1 MEEIN
6 YVEYMPKEPPKAVFD
21 YMEDVEA
28 FSDHYIVYKKAKIK
42 NPLTNKKEE
51 MVRIKCAHCK
61 GEMYVDIIKAECGR
75 YATVPYGWFNPET
88 KETEEDDD
96 SVLCPMCG
104 EGCTTKLIN
113 KGTKLVSTKHPMHVA
128 KIKGEAALIS
138 WRLSQSIDEDAN
150 LRINAFPYEA
160 YIFESNKAIKL
171 KGWNQYFTSFCQ
183 LDTWEQK
190 KRYYGEFG
198 KCFYFVPFDRH
209 FFDGTALEN
218 AKMYEY
224 INGAKELYPVDYAYI
239 YIKKH
244 NIENLIM
251 QGASEI
257 VSEILR
263 ETSSS
268 YNYYTGR
275 YSAIGTTVKKAS
287 KYIDFKKK
295 RPCEMLGLT
304 KEEYRFLVKTRNL
317 EDIEFYKEMKAK
329 GIDIK
334 YDKMPDFR
342 KNSKYKIRELSEYTP
357 KVMKCISY
365 IERQK
370 KKHPE
375 NAYKLDLG
383 FMKDYLKMLT
393 EEGKEL
399 TDERMFPP
407 DLAYEHDKAI
417 RRIKYKEDKK
427 LKKKFEERFE
437 ILKELILKDEV
448 TGLEIV
454 PCDTPKSLYQEGK
467 ILDHCVSNY
476 SEEHAEGRSNIF
488 FIREIANPEQ
498 PFFTLELK
506 VIKGNMIVSQN
517 RGYKNCDR
525 TSIVIEFEKKWLEH
539 IKKLEVNIN
548 GK

>member
-6 YVEYMPKEPPKAVFD
+6 YVEYMPKEPPKAVLD
-21 YMEDVEA
+21 YMEEVEA
-28 FSDHYIVYKKAKIK
+28 FSDKYIVYKKAKIK
-42 NPLTNKKEE
+42 NPLTNKNED

-75 YATVPYGWFNPET
+75 YATVSYGWFNPET
-88 KETEEDDD
+88 KEAEKDND

-104 EGCTTKLIN
+104 EGCITKLTK
-113 KGTKLVSTKHPMHVA
+113 KGALGVENKHPMHVA

-138 WRLSQSIDEDAN
+138 WRLVQTIDEDAN
-150 LRINAFPYEA
+150 IEILPHPYEA
-160 YIFESNKAIKL
+160 YIYEEKKVIKL
-171 KGWNQYFTSFCQ
+171 KGWYQYFTSFCQ
-183 LDTWEQK
+183 LNNWEQK
-190 KRYYGEFG
+190 KRYYNEFG

-218 AKMYEY
+218 SKMYEY

-251 QGASEI
+251 QGAAEI

-263 ETSSS
+263 ETSIA
-268 YNYYTGR
+268 YNSYTGR
-275 YSAIGTTVKKAS
+275 YGAAGTTVKKAS

-304 KEEYRFLVKTRNL
+304 KEEYKFFVRMRNL
-317 EDIEFYKEMKAK
+317 EDIEFYKEMKEK
-329 GIDIK
+329 GTDIK
-334 YDKMPDFR
+334 YDNMPDFR

-357 KVMKCISY
+357 KVMKSISY

-370 KKHPE
+370 KKHPAT
-375 NAYKLDLG
+375 AYKLDLG

-393 EEGKEL
+393 DEGKEL
-399 TDERMFPP
+399 TDERVFPP
-407 DLAYEHDKAI
+407 NLAYEHDKAVK
-417 RRIKYKEDKK
+417 RIKYKEDKK
-427 LKKKFEERFE
+427 LKKQFEERFE
-437 ILKELILKDEV
+437 ILKELIFKDED
-448 TGLEIV
+448 TGLEII

-476 SEEHAEGRSNIF
+476 SEAHAEGRSNIF
-488 FIREIANPEQ
+488 FIRKIKEPEQ

-506 VIKGNMIVSQN
+506 VIKGNMVVNQN
-517 RGYKNCDR
+517 RGYKNCER
-525 TSIVIEFEKKWLEH
+525 TKIVIEFETKWLEH
-539 IKKLEVNIN
+539 IKELEVNIN